1 MRPAAAVHHNPGGS
15 GTKAGMFDA
24 VIIGGGPAGAS
35 CALWLK
41 MLGFRPCLVER
52 RPTLGGLQND
62 NPYPNEWIA
71 SAPNRTGYEVAA
83 DIHRQILA
91 QDIVCRLGE
100 AVSALDVIQDGFR
113 VTTTGGAMIFA
124 RSAVLATGVRPVK
137 GGLAASDQVLIGP
150 GRTMFNA
157 DFDGQEI
164 AILGGGDNAFEN
176 YIFVRKRGAAAVH
189 IYARTIRARREFL
202 EKVPANDVRIGTYH
216 VEPERPAVADRIYDR
231 LVVLYGWE
239 PYLPYAHHLDLA
251 RTARGFVETDADCQT
266 SIPNLYAVGEIA
278 QRMHPCCVTSMA
290 DGVVAAKAIQ
300 RSLEE
305 DAVTR
310 FVERVHASRRLD

>member
-1 MRPAAAVHHNPGGS
+1 
-15 GTKAGMFDA
+15 MFDA

-35 CALWLK
+35 CALWLQ
-41 MLGFRPCLVER
+41 MLGFRPCLIER

-71 SAPNRTGYEVAA
+71 SAPNRTGYEVAS
-83 DIHRQILA
+83 DIHRHVLSH
-91 QDIVCRLGE
+91 DIVCRLGE
-100 AVSALDVIQDGFR
+100 GVSALDVIERGFR
-113 VTTTGGAMIFA
+113 VTTTGGAMVFA
-124 RSAVLATGVRPVK
+124 RAAVLATGVRPVK
-137 GGLAASDQVLIGP
+137 GGLSASDQVLIGP

-157 DFDGQEI
+157 AFDGQEV

-189 IYARTIRARREFL
+189 IYARTIRARRAFL
-202 EKVPANDVRIGTYH
+202 EKVPASDVRLGAYH
-216 VEPERPAVADRIYDR
+216 VEPERPAVAGRPYDR
-231 LVVLYGWE
+231 LLVLYGWE

-251 RTARGFVETDADCQT
+251 RTARGFVETDPDCQT
-266 SIPNLYAVGEIA
+266 SIPNLYAIGEIA

-300 RSLEE
+300 RSLEQ
-305 DAVTR
+305 DAVAR
-310 FVERVHASRRLD
+310 FVERVRAGRPAEE

>member
-1 MRPAAAVHHNPGGS
+1 
-15 GTKAGMFDA
+15 MFDA

-41 MLGFRPCLVER
+41 MLGFRPCLIER

-71 SAPNRTGYEVAA
+71 SVTNQTGYEVAH
-83 DIHRQILA
+83 DIHRHLLA
-91 QDIVCRLGE
+91 HDIVCRLGE
-100 AVSALDVIQDGFR
+100 SVTALDVVVGGFR
-113 VTTTGGAMIFA
+113 VTTAGGAMVFG
-124 RSAVLATGVRPVK
+124 RTAVLASGVRPVK
-137 GGLAASDQVLIGP
+137 GGLSASDQVLIGP

-157 DFDGQEI
+157 AFDGLEV

-176 YIFVRKRGAAAVH
+176 YMFVRKRGAAAVH

-202 EKVPANDVRIGTYH
+202 EKVPAGDVRLGAYH
-216 VEPERPAVADRIYDR
+216 VEPERPAVADRAYDR

-239 PYLPYAHHLDLA
+239 PYLPYAHHLELA
-251 RTARGFVETDADCQT
+251 RTARGFVETDPDCQT
-266 SIPNLYAVGEIA
+266 SLPNLYAIGEIA

-300 RSLEE
+300 RTLEQ
-305 DAVTR
+305 DAVAR
-310 FVERVHASRRLD
+310 FTERVRASQSAES

>member
-1 MRPAAAVHHNPGGS
+1 
-15 GTKAGMFDA
+15 MFDA

-41 MLGFRPCLVER
+41 MLGFRPCLIER
-52 RPTLGGLQND
+52 RATLGGLQND
-62 NPYPNEWIA
+62 NPYPNGWIA
-71 SAPNRTGYEVAA
+71 SVMDRTGYEVAG
-83 DIHRQILA
+83 DIHSQLMA

-100 AVSALDVIQDGFR
+100 AVSALERVPGGFR
-113 VTTTGGAMIFA
+113 ATTTSGALVFA
-124 RSAVLATGVRPVK
+124 RAAVLATGVRPVK
-137 GGLAASDQVLIGP
+137 GGLSASDQVLIGP

-157 DFDGQEI
+157 AFEGEEV

-202 EKVPANDVRIGTYH
+202 EKVPVGDVRIGSYE
-216 VEPERPAVADRIYDR
+216 VEPERPAVAERPYDR
-231 LVVLYGWE
+231 LLVLYGWE
-239 PYLPYAHHLDLA
+239 PYLPYAQQLDLA
-251 RTARGFVETDADCQT
+251 RTARGFVKTDADCQT
-266 SIPNLYAVGEIA
+266 SIPHLYAIGEIA

-300 RSLEE
+300 RTLEQ
-305 DAVTR
+305 DAISR
-310 FVERVHASRRLD
+310 FVERVQAARPGGA

>member
-1 MRPAAAVHHNPGGS
+1 
-15 GTKAGMFDA
+15 MFDA

-52 RPTLGGLQND
+52 RQSLGGLQND

-71 SAPNRTGYEVAA
+71 SVMDKTGYEVAQ
-83 DIHRQILA
+83 DIHRHLA
-91 QDIVCRLGE
+91 THGIVCRLGE
-100 AVSALDVIQDGFR
+100 AVSALDPVPGGFR
-113 VTTTGGAMIFA
+113 VTTSSGAMVFGRA
-124 RSAVLATGVRPVK
+124 AVLASGVRPVK

-150 GRTMFNA
+150 GRNMFNA
-157 DFDGQEI
+157 TFEGLEV

-176 YIFVRKRGAAAVH
+176 YMFVRKRGAAAVH
-189 IYARTIRARREFL
+189 IYARSIRARREFL
-202 EKVPANDVRIGTYH
+202 EKVPACDVRLGPYD
-216 VEPERPAVADRIYDR
+216 VAPERPAVAERAYDR

-239 PYLPYAHHLDLA
+239 PYLPYALHLDLA
-251 RTARGFVETDADCQT
+251 RNPRGFVKTDADCQT
-266 SIPNLYAVGEIA
+266 SIPHLYAVGEIA

-300 RSLEE
+300 RTLEQ
-305 DAVTR
+305 DAVGR
-310 FVERVHASRRLD
+310 FVEKVRAIQPAGS